1 VLFYFPRET
10 GNGNFHALDCYL
22 ICNIT
27 VIFLSFFQSQRA
39 VKVKL
44 QVLEKE
50 AQKKLEKQREERE
63 KVDKQNKKIMEK
75 DLKHQ
80 QRLEVGDYL
89 K

>member
-10 GNGNFHALDCYL
+10 GNGNFHVLDCYL

>member
-1 VLFYFPRET
+1 MT
-10 GNGNFHALDCYL
+10 A
-22 ICNIT
+22 IS
-27 VIFLSFFQSQRA
+27 LSFFQSQRA

-50 AQKKLEKQREERE
+50 AQKKLEKQREEKE